1 MIDYDREAAR
11 YDVTR
16 GGDAQASAA
25 ADAIESLLPRPRSG
39 SLNSALARG
48 SSLCV
53 CSGPAE
59 AGQLT
64 PDRLW
69 AEAERRI
76 SGPED

>member
-39 SLNSALARG
+39 SLTSALARE

-53 CSGPAE
+53 CSGPA
-59 AGQLT
+59 
-64 PDRLW
+64 W